1 MTTDSLDSLLSSKFD
16 KLLLEFDISPFEP
29 ERTVHPTP
37 TVLVRRSLVEPIRTV
52 ELGVD

>member
-1 MTTDSLDSLLSSKFD
+1 MSTNSLDSLLSSKFD
-16 KLLLEFDISPFEP
+16 KLLLELDISPFDP

-37 TVLVRRSLVEPIRTV
+37 AVLVRGSLVEPIRTV